1 MFPLLMLRLPRAQS
15 HNLVLYS
22 LILWGAHA
30 RANVYSHTYQVL
42 WPVRGIFDNTTI
54 VLYSIDI
61 FPLSI
66 GDKAVIKK
74 GLLSGT
80 YQTLKFWLIFRRG
93 VKDLC

>member
-1 MFPLLMLRLPRAQS
+1 MP
-15 HNLVLYS
+15 
-22 LILWGAHA
+22 

-42 WPVRGIFDNTTI
+42 WPVRGIFDDTTI

-93 VKDLC
+93 VKDLCQGSGRL